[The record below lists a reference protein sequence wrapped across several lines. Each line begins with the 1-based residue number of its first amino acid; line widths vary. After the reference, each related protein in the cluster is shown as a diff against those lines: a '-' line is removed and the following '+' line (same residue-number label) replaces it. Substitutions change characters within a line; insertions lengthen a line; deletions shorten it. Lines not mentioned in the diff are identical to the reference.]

1 MAIYR
6 YYKYTHYVVLFIQEK
21 LIMLVKDSEKDVFAN
36 QDLEKDNNIC
46 YTCYSQFI
54 IMSIYVNIT
63 NI

>member
-1 MAIYR
+1 
-6 YYKYTHYVVLFIQEK
+6 
-21 LIMLVKDSEKDVFAN
+21 MLVKDSEKDVFAN